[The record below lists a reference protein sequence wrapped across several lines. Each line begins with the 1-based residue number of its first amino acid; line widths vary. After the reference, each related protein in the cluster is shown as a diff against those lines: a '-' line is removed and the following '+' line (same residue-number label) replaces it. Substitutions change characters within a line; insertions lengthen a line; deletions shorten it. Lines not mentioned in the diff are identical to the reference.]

1 MGDWLNPARWA
12 QVPFEDE
19 MRGPV
24 AITFVIVFAL
34 GFVASLLFLLRPPA
48 QIKAHA
54 LKRRAVTGY
63 ASWLMWAFGF
73 GLVCYVFQLMGL
85 PFLGWRVW
93 LWVSILAVVAVAG
106 YIAYHWRTRFQA
118 QLAAYEAQ
126 QAKRYYQ
133 QQARKRP
140 IGADGNPVPRSP
152 RAEKRRQRTTGSAAK
167 NR

>member
-48 QIKAHA
+48 QIKTHA